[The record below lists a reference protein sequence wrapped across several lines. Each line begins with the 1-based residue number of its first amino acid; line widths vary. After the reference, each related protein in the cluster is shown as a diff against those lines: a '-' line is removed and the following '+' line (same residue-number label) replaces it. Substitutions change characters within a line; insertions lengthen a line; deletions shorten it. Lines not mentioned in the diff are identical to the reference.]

1 MYLSDGSST
10 LSYVRSLS
18 SKLKVNVAGGTS
30 FSKEMPA
37 LTLHSHLI
45 NSTILGF
52 YLVALLFSFNK
63 SGHSVD

>member
-18 SKLKVNVAGGTS
+18 SKLKVAGGTS

>member
-1 MYLSDGSST
+1 MYLSDKSST

-18 SKLKVNVAGGTS
+18 SKLKVAGRTS
-30 FSKEMPA
+30 FSKEILA

-45 NSTILGF
+45 NLTILGF
-52 YLVALLFSFNK
+52 YLVTLLSFFNK

>member
-18 SKLKVNVAGGTS
+18 SKLKVAGGTS

-45 NSTILGF
+45 NSTILGWFF

>member
-10 LSYVRSLS
+10 LSYIRSLS
-18 SKLKVNVAGGTS
+18 SKLKVAGGTS

-45 NSTILGF
+45 NLTILGF
-52 YLVALLFSFNK
+52 YLVTLLFFFNK
-63 SGHSVD
+63 SEHSVD